1 LERNRSLP
9 DEGEQSLNIGDDN
22 FKNSQDKIS
31 INNLEE
37 KSIDVDDKIKLDNG
51 NNPISLLEINNEDD
65 LSIALLQKKKN
76 LSFKEKN
83 IQIDGNDDSTTIFTQ
98 TIKKVNPDDKSC
110 QRNSL
115 FDKINDIKYGKKMKR
130 QRNRRVRKYNA
141 DNIRRK
147 IKRNLFNTHI
157 KNSLN
162 KKLTI

>member
-1 LERNRSLP
+1 MGNNNSNSSKMLTNGNLSREDSIDEYEEKRSIDEESNFSLERNRSLL
-9 DEGEQSLNIGDDN
+9 DEGEQTMNIEDDN

-37 KSIDVDDKIKLDNG
+37 KSIDVDDEIKLDNG

-110 QRNSL
+110 QRN
-115 FDKINDIKYGKKMKR
+115 
-130 QRNRRVRKYNA
+130 
-141 DNIRRK
+141 
-147 IKRNLFNTHI
+147 
-157 KNSLN
+157 
-162 KKLTI
+162 

>member
-1 LERNRSLP
+1 MGNNNFNSSIMCTNGNLSREDSIDEYEEKRSIDEESNYSLERNRSLP
-9 DEGEQSLNIGDDN
+9 DEGEQSLNIEDDN

-37 KSIDVDDKIKLDNG
+37 KSIDVDDEIKLDNG

-110 QRNSL
+110 QRN
-115 FDKINDIKYGKKMKR
+115 
-130 QRNRRVRKYNA
+130 
-141 DNIRRK
+141 
-147 IKRNLFNTHI
+147 
-157 KNSLN
+157 
-162 KKLTI
+162 